1 MAKNRVIELKAQD
14 NQKRMEQLL
23 FQQAQERE
31 EVEQAHVLEYQD
43 FNKQWDENMEKTR
56 DEHEQM
62 ILGLEERH
70 VKGLE
75 ENRHMLEEKL
85 SMVPKASAE
94 LLNFRKIQANLARQK
109 E

>member
-1 MAKNRVIELKAQD
+1 MAKNRIIELKAQD
-14 NQKRMEQLL
+14 NQKRMEELL

-43 FNKQWDENMEKTR
+43 FNKQWDDNMEKTVQ
-56 DEHEQM
+56 EHEELVQ
-62 ILGLEERH
+62 GLEERH
-70 VKGLE
+70 VKQLE
-75 ENRHMLEEKL
+75 ENRHVLEEKL

-94 LLNFRKIQANLARQK
+94 LLNFRRIQANLAKQK